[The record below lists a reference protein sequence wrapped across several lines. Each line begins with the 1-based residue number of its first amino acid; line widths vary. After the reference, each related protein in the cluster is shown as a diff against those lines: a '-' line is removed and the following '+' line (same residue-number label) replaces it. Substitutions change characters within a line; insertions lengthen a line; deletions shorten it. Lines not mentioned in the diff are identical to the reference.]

1 MPWNF
6 VYWVVIDGAV
16 KEVFVDYG
24 DEIFKFCFLHK
35 FVRVIIAK
43 GARFATQTKGTTY
56 SRLQLVDIKKE
67 DTMKF
72 GKPLQGPLS

>member
-1 MPWNF
+1 M
-6 VYWVVIDGAV
+6 
-16 KEVFVDYG
+16 
-24 DEIFKFCFLHK
+24 
-35 FVRVIIAK
+35 IAK